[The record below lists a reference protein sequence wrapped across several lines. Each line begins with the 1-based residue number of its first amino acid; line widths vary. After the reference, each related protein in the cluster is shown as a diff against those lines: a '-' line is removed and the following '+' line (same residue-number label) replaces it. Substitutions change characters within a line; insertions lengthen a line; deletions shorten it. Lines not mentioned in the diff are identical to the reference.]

1 MNKPKKMPSGKWR
14 VRVYLGKDEKG
25 KQKFVSITEPT
36 RKDAQRKARE
46 VEETIRNGN
55 DVANITVGQAI
66 EKYIDLKSNILSP
79 STIKGYRSMR
89 RNNLQSLMHIPLI
102 MLTNQDIQK
111 AINIE
116 TVTHQ
121 PKTVHNMHG
130 LLASVI
136 AVYRPELILHT
147 TLPKKQKRP
156 KTIPSPEEVAQL
168 LDVTR
173 GTDMYTPV
181 LLASMLSLRRSEVC
195 GLKWDD
201 IDLKTG
207 KITVRHALVATE
219 GGKYVLKSPK
229 TYTSYRTLAMP
240 PILIDALEQTK
251 DKTGYV
257 IKMTPTAI
265 SCNFSKI
272 IAQNGF
278 DRFTFHSL
286 RHFNASVMLAL
297 NLPDKYAMERGGW
310 ATPSVMKSVYQHT
323 FQSEQ
328 DKYDK
333 LLIDY
338 FNALYP
344 LAFDPNLTRK

>member
-1 MNKPKKMPSGKWR
+1 MNQPKKMPSGKWR

-25 KQKFVSITEPT
+25 KQKFVSITEAT
-36 RKDAQRKARE
+36 NKDAKRKARE
-46 VEETIRNGN
+46 IEETIRNGN

-79 STIKGYRSMR
+79 STIKGYRSMK

-102 MLTNQDIQK
+102 MLTNQEVQK

-116 TVTHQ
+116 AVNHQ

-136 AVYRPELILHT
+136 AVYRPEFVLRT
-147 TLPKKQKRP
+147 TLPKNQKRP

-168 LDVTR
+168 LDVTH
-173 GTDMYTPV
+173 GTDIYIPV

-201 IDLKTG
+201 VDLKSG
-207 KITVRHALVATE
+207 KITVKHALVATE

-229 TYTSYRTLAMP
+229 TYTSYRTLTMP
-240 PILIDALEQTK
+240 PILINALEQMEN
-251 DKTGYV
+251 KTGYV
-257 IKMTPTAI
+257 VKMSPTALH
-265 SCNFSKI
+265 
-272 IAQNGF
+272 A
-278 DRFTFHSL
+278 L

-338 FNALYP
+338 FNTLYP